1 MLQNIRKNLQG
12 TIAKVIVAIII
23 VPFALFGIESLIGGG
38 GVQYVAEVNGQGLS
52 AAELQQQINQ
62 QKRRLLNSL
71 GDRIDP
77 SMLDDQMLAGP
88 ALDYMISR
96 VLLLQAA
103 KDYGLAVSDKRLG
116 ETIAEM
122 PVFQVEGQ
130 FNRQRYQRL
139 VSDQGYSPAGFQKAL
154 QEDLLTTQLRTGL
167 ASSEFA
173 TAVEIDRIASI
184 DDEQRDVRYLV
195 LPLDNFRDK
204 VELSEEQVQQWFD
217 DNQQQF
223 ITAESVELE
232 YIELTLETFRKP
244 VDEERVREFYELD
257 KDSFQLP
264 EERRVSHILFEQGAE
279 ESEAELSARVE
290 AAQQRL
296 SSSEEAFADVATEL
310 SEDVGSASF
319 GGDLGF
325 TAGDTF
331 PAEMETVIVGLQ
343 LDEVSAPVQT
353 DAGIHLIKL
362 TEIRS
367 GESRDFDSVRDE
379 LQAQLQNEEAA
390 LELIKKVERLRDL
403 VFNAEDL
410 AGPAAEL
417 ELSVQRS
424 DSVLRNQ
431 REGLFADP
439 RLATAAFSKEVLDDR
454 YNSEVIELDAEHF
467 VVLRVLEHTASAPK
481 LLAEVRDTVEQALAA
496 ELAKTEIREQANELL
511 RRLHAGTSIEELAL
525 EGGYV
530 WQVELAARRNNQGL
544 PSSLLRRLFQLPPP
558 ADESSSYDYVQNTD
572 GDIELFELVRVTE
585 GEASQLVESQRAR
598 LQRRISDEYGRQSDS
613 YFQQELRSRANVVR
627 S

>member
-62 QKRRLLNSL
+62 QKRRLLNRL

-103 KDYGLAVSDKRLG
+103 EDYGLAVSDKRLG

-122 PVFQVEGQ
+122 PVFQVEGR

-139 VSDQGYSPAGFQKAL
+139 VSDQGYSPAGFQKSL

-310 SEDVGSASF
+310 SEDIGSANF

>member
-103 KDYGLAVSDKRLG
+103 EDYGLTVSDKRLG

-204 VELSEEQVQQWFD
+204 MELSEEQVQQWFD

-244 VDEERVREFYELD
+244 IDEERVREFYELD
-257 KDSFQLP
+257 KDSYQLP

>member
-103 KDYGLAVSDKRLG
+103 EDYGLTVSDKRLG

-204 VELSEEQVQQWFD
+204 MELSEEQVQQWFD

-244 VDEERVREFYELD
+244 IDEERVREFYELD

-290 AAQQRL
+290 AAQQRI
-296 SSSEEAFADVATEL
+296 SNSEEAFADVATEL